1 MLEGEIQTFVLFF
14 SDRLKDHHSI
24 QPIVLYGFL
33 GLTSYQNVLDDN
45 IMKIVQ
51 VIFHEVHVQSLIQSD
66 RSNVFNLF
74 NNLLKTKMNV
84 LKRISADFL
93 LGFIQAMDSE
103 RDPRNLLICFENSK
117 IVLENFD
124 ISLFEEDFFEVLSCY
139 FPIEFTP
146 PKNNPFNISREDLV
160 HSLRTCLTSTKQFA
174 PYAIPL
180 YVEKLSSDMADAK
193 KDSLITFTDCLKI
206 YDSRFVEPFLN
217 DIWMQI
223 RKDYLLSNTL
233 ELTPLYLQFIEN
245 LLLCLQNTNSS
256 KENPDQEMDVDEQ
269 RISNTHN
276 HIDIKPS
283 PKTAM
288 ETLVDSFIRDCL
300 QTLKD
305 PELTIAKQCGEII
318 LLISNISSS
327 SYEKIC
333 KTVLPVIQLSL
344 AKYKSSLQ
352 RENML
357 FMVLKLL
364 GKNLSSE
371 EKLPDMLVQFI
382 EQVLSIYFEILE
394 LAENVQLKII
404 CLQSMKEVL
413 IKQDQFSGINFSVFL
428 IHLVKPLFKEKLD
441 QKIRILYPEI
451 VRLVNE
457 KYLQIFEIEI
467 INRIKQLT
475 QQDGVLMQS
484 IESLKDCYQNRSYF
498 DCHIRFLLE
507 CLNRFF
513 EVEEILYSILDIL
526 NEALRNCEH
535 ILSTDSLFVEFTS
548 LIFNKYII
556 FSKNSSRK
564 LTETVF
570 LFYKL
575 LSNEQQNRILNSTVL
590 KKEIESQNTEDK
602 RLLQQ
607 KLIYYT
613 GIICQLRLHDDLLTL
628 KDSVFPIFLK
638 YASDSQDDITAN
650 NAAICAGAIINKLS
664 TGKANDITILFIAFF
679 KKEPRFPETL
689 CRNTS
694 RSQQ

>member
-33 GLTSYQNVLDDN
+33 GLISYQNVLDND
-45 IMKIVQ
+45 IIKIVQ
-51 VIFHEVHVQSLIQSD
+51 VIFHEVHVQSLTQSD

-103 RDPRNLLICFENSK
+103 RDPRNLLICFQNSK
-117 IVLENFD
+117 IILENFE

-160 HSLRTCLTSTKQFA
+160 LGLRTCLTSTKQFA
-174 PYAIPL
+174 LYAIPL

-223 RKDYLLSNTL
+223 RKDYLLSDNS

-245 LLLCLQNTNSS
+245 LLLCLQNISSS
-256 KENPDQEMDVDEQ
+256 KENQDQEMDVDEQ
-269 RISNTHN
+269 TISNIHN
-276 HIDIKPS
+276 HIDIEPS
-283 PKTAM
+283 QETAM
-288 ETLVDSFIRDCL
+288 DVLVDSFIRDCL

-305 PELTIAKQCGEII
+305 PELAIAKQCAEII
-318 LLISNISSS
+318 LRISNISSS
-327 SYEKIC
+327 SHEKIC
-333 KTVLPVIQLSL
+333 KTLLPVIQLSL

-371 EKLPDMLVQFI
+371 EKLSDMLVKFI
-382 EQVLSIYFEILE
+382 DQVLSIYFEILE
-394 LAENVQLKII
+394 LPENIQLKII
-404 CLQSMKEVL
+404 CLQSMKEILV
-413 IKQDQFSGINFSVFL
+413 KQDQFSGINFSVLL

-441 QKIRILYPEI
+441 QKIRILYREI

-457 KYLQIFEIEI
+457 KYLEIFEMEI

-484 IESLKDCYQNRSYF
+484 IEALKDCYQNRGYF

-513 EVEEILYSILDIL
+513 EAEEILLSILDIL
-526 NEALRNCEH
+526 NEALKNCGH
-535 ILSTDSLFVEFTS
+535 ILSTDSLFLEFAS
-548 LIFNKYII
+548 LIFNENVI
-556 FSKNSSRK
+556 FSQNTSRK
-564 LTETVF
+564 VTETVF

-575 LSNEQQNRILNSTVL
+575 LSNEHQNRILNSTVL
-590 KKEIESQNTEDK
+590 KKEIESQNTEDR

-607 KLIYYT
+607 KLIYYA
-613 GIICQLRLHDDLLTL
+613 GIICQVKLHDDLVAL
-628 KDSVFPIFLK
+628 KDSVFPMLLK
-638 YASDSQDDITAN
+638 YASDSQDDITAD
-650 NAAICAGAIINKLS
+650 NAAICAGAIISKLS
-664 TGKANDITILFIAFF
+664 PGKANDNTILFILFF
-679 KKEPRFPETL
+679 
-689 CRNTS
+689 
-694 RSQQ
+694 

>member
-33 GLTSYQNVLDDN
+33 GLISYQNVLDDD
-45 IMKIVQ
+45 IIKIVQ
-51 VIFHEVHVQSLIQSD
+51 VIFHEVHVQSLTQSD

-103 RDPRNLLICFENSK
+103 RDPRNLLICFQNSK
-117 IVLENFD
+117 IILENFE

-160 HSLRTCLTSTKQFA
+160 LGLRTCLTSTKQFA

-206 YDSRFVEPFLN
+206 YDSRFVEPFLS

-223 RKDYLLSNTL
+223 RKDYLLSDNS

-245 LLLCLQNTNSS
+245 LLLCLQNISSS
-256 KENPDQEMDVDEQ
+256 KENQDQEMDVDEQ
-269 RISNTHN
+269 TISNIHN
-276 HIDIKPS
+276 HIDIEPS
-283 PKTAM
+283 QETAM
-288 ETLVDSFIRDCL
+288 DVLVDSFIRDCL

-305 PELTIAKQCGEII
+305 PELAIAKQCAEII
-318 LLISNISSS
+318 LRISNISSS
-327 SYEKIC
+327 SHEKIC
-333 KTVLPVIQLSL
+333 KTLLPVIQLSL

-371 EKLPDMLVQFI
+371 EKLSDMLVQFI
-382 EQVLSIYFEILE
+382 DQVLSIYFEILE
-394 LAENVQLKII
+394 LPENIQLKII
-404 CLQSMKEVL
+404 CLQSMKEIL
-413 IKQDQFSGINFSVFL
+413 IKQDQFSGINFSVVLMHL
-428 IHLVKPLFKEKLD
+428 IKPLFKEKLD

-457 KYLQIFEIEI
+457 KYLEIFEMEI

-484 IESLKDCYQNRSYF
+484 IEALKDCYQNRGYF

-513 EVEEILYSILDIL
+513 EAEEILLSILDIL
-526 NEALRNCEH
+526 NEALKNCGH
-535 ILSTDSLFVEFTS
+535 ILSTDSLFLEFAS
-548 LIFNKYII
+548 LIFNENVI
-556 FSKNSSRK
+556 FSQNTSRK
-564 LTETVF
+564 VTETVF

-575 LSNEQQNRILNSTVL
+575 LSNEHQNRILNSTVL
-590 KKEIESQNTEDK
+590 KKEIESQNTEDR

-607 KLIYYT
+607 KLIYYA
-613 GIICQLRLHDDLLTL
+613 GIICQVKLHDDLVAL
-628 KDSVFPIFLK
+628 KDSVFPMLLK
-638 YASDSQDDITAN
+638 YASDSQDDITAD

-664 TGKANDITILFIAFF
+664 PGKANDNTILFILFF
-679 KKEPRFPETL
+679 
-689 CRNTS
+689 
-694 RSQQ
+694 

>member
-33 GLTSYQNVLDDN
+33 GLISYQNVLDDD
-45 IMKIVQ
+45 IIKIVQ
-51 VIFHEVHVQSLIQSD
+51 VIFHEVHVQSLTQSD

-103 RDPRNLLICFENSK
+103 RDPRNLLICFQNSK
-117 IVLENFD
+117 IILENFE

-160 HSLRTCLTSTKQFA
+160 LGLRTCLTSTKQFA
-174 PYAIPL
+174 LYAIPL

-223 RKDYLLSNTL
+223 RKDYLLSDNS
-233 ELTPLYLQFIEN
+233 ELNPLYLQFIEN
-245 LLLCLQNTNSS
+245 LLLCLQNTSSS
-256 KENPDQEMDVDEQ
+256 KENQDQEMDVDEQ
-269 RISNTHN
+269 TISNIHN
-276 HIDIKPS
+276 HIDIEPS
-283 PKTAM
+283 QETAM
-288 ETLVDSFIRDCL
+288 DVLVDSFIRDCL

-305 PELTIAKQCGEII
+305 PELAIAKQCAEII
-318 LLISNISSS
+318 LRISNISSS
-327 SYEKIC
+327 SHEKIC
-333 KTVLPVIQLSL
+333 KTLLPVIQLSL

-371 EKLPDMLVQFI
+371 EKLSDMLVQFTD
-382 EQVLSIYFEILE
+382 QVLSIYFEILE
-394 LAENVQLKII
+394 LPENIQLKII
-404 CLQSMKEVL
+404 CLQSMNELL
-413 IKQDQFSGINFSVFL
+413 IKQDQFSGINFSVVLMHL
-428 IHLVKPLFKEKLD
+428 IKPLFKEKLD

-457 KYLQIFEIEI
+457 KYLEIFEMEI

-484 IESLKDCYQNRSYF
+484 IEALKDCYQNRGYF

-513 EVEEILYSILDIL
+513 EAEEILLSILDIL
-526 NEALRNCEH
+526 NEALKNCGH
-535 ILSTDSLFVEFTS
+535 ILSTDSLFLEFAS
-548 LIFNKYII
+548 LIFNKNVI
-556 FSKNSSRK
+556 FSQNTSRK
-564 LTETVF
+564 VTETVF

-575 LSNEQQNRILNSTVL
+575 LSNEHQNRILNSTVL
-590 KKEIESQNTEDK
+590 KKEIESQNTEDR

-607 KLIYYT
+607 KLIYYA
-613 GIICQLRLHDDLLTL
+613 GIICQVKLHDDLVAL
-628 KDSVFPIFLK
+628 KDSVFPMFLK
-638 YASDSQDDITAN
+638 YASDSQDDITAD

-664 TGKANDITILFIAFF
+664 PGKANDNTILFILFF
-679 KKEPRFPETL
+679 
-689 CRNTS
+689 
-694 RSQQ
+694 

>member
-33 GLTSYQNVLDDN
+33 GLISYQNVLDDD
-45 IMKIVQ
+45 IIKIVQ
-51 VIFHEVHVQSLIQSD
+51 VIFHEVHVQSLTQSD

-103 RDPRNLLICFENSK
+103 RDPRNLLICFQNSK
-117 IVLENFD
+117 IILENFE

-160 HSLRTCLTSTKQFA
+160 LGLRTCLTSTKQFA
-174 PYAIPL
+174 LYAIPL

-223 RKDYLLSNTL
+223 RKDYLLSDNS
-233 ELTPLYLQFIEN
+233 ELNPLYLQFIEN
-245 LLLCLQNTNSS
+245 LLLCLQNTSSS
-256 KENPDQEMDVDEQ
+256 KENQDQEMDVDEQ
-269 RISNTHN
+269 TISNIHN
-276 HIDIKPS
+276 HIDIEPS
-283 PKTAM
+283 QETAM
-288 ETLVDSFIRDCL
+288 DVLVDSFIRDCL
-300 QTLKD
+300 QTLED
-305 PELTIAKQCGEII
+305 PELAIAKQCAEII
-318 LLISNISSS
+318 LRISNISSS
-327 SYEKIC
+327 SHEKIC
-333 KTVLPVIQLSL
+333 KTLLPVIQLSL

-371 EKLPDMLVQFI
+371 EKLSDMLVQFI
-382 EQVLSIYFEILE
+382 DQVLSIYFEILE
-394 LAENVQLKII
+394 LPENIQLKII
-404 CLQSMKEVL
+404 CLQSMKEILV
-413 IKQDQFSGINFSVFL
+413 KQDQFSGINFSVVLMHL
-428 IHLVKPLFKEKLD
+428 IKPLFKEKLD

-457 KYLQIFEIEI
+457 KYLEIFEMEI

-484 IESLKDCYQNRSYF
+484 IEALKDCYQNRGYF

-513 EVEEILYSILDIL
+513 EAEEILLSILDIL
-526 NEALRNCEH
+526 NEALKNCGH
-535 ILSTDSLFVEFTS
+535 ILSTDSLFLEFAS
-548 LIFNKYII
+548 LIFNKNVI
-556 FSKNSSRK
+556 FSQNTSRK
-564 LTETVF
+564 VTETVF

-575 LSNEQQNRILNSTVL
+575 LSNEHQNRILNSTVL
-590 KKEIESQNTEDK
+590 KKEIESQNTEDR

-607 KLIYYT
+607 KLIYYA
-613 GIICQLRLHDDLLTL
+613 GIICQVKLHDDLVAL
-628 KDSVFPIFLK
+628 KDSVFPMFLK
-638 YASDSQDDITAN
+638 YASDSQDDITAD
-650 NAAICAGAIINKLS
+650 NAAICAGAIINKIS
-664 TGKANDITILFIAFF
+664 PGKANDNTILFILFF
-679 KKEPRFPETL
+679 
-689 CRNTS
+689 
-694 RSQQ
+694 

>member
-33 GLTSYQNVLDDN
+33 GLISYQNVLDDD
-45 IMKIVQ
+45 IIKIVQ
-51 VIFHEVHVQSLIQSD
+51 VIFHEVHVQSLTQSD

-103 RDPRNLLICFENSK
+103 RDPRNLLICFQNSK
-117 IVLENFD
+117 IILENFE

-160 HSLRTCLTSTKQFA
+160 LGLRTCLTSTKQFA
-174 PYAIPL
+174 LYAIPL

-223 RKDYLLSNTL
+223 RKDYLLSDNS
-233 ELTPLYLQFIEN
+233 ELNPLYLQFIEN
-245 LLLCLQNTNSS
+245 LLLCLQNTSSS
-256 KENPDQEMDVDEQ
+256 KENQDQEMDVDEQ
-269 RISNTHN
+269 TISNIHN
-276 HIDIKPS
+276 HIDIEPS
-283 PKTAM
+283 QETAM
-288 ETLVDSFIRDCL
+288 DVLVDSFIRDCL

-305 PELTIAKQCGEII
+305 PELAIAKQCAEII
-318 LLISNISSS
+318 LRISNISSS
-327 SYEKIC
+327 SHEKIC
-333 KTVLPVIQLSL
+333 KTLLPVIQLSL

-371 EKLPDMLVQFI
+371 EKLSDMLVKFI
-382 EQVLSIYFEILE
+382 DQVLSIYFEILE
-394 LAENVQLKII
+394 LPENIQLKII
-404 CLQSMKEVL
+404 CLQSMKEILV
-413 IKQDQFSGINFSVFL
+413 KQDQFSGINFSVLL

-441 QKIRILYPEI
+441 QKIRILYREI

-457 KYLQIFEIEI
+457 KYLEIFEMEI

-484 IESLKDCYQNRSYF
+484 IEALKDCYQNRGYF

-513 EVEEILYSILDIL
+513 EAEEILLSILDIL
-526 NEALRNCEH
+526 NEALKNCGH
-535 ILSTDSLFVEFTS
+535 ILSTDSLFLEFAS
-548 LIFNKYII
+548 LIFNENVI
-556 FSKNSSRK
+556 FSQNTSRK
-564 LTETVF
+564 VTETVF

-575 LSNEQQNRILNSTVL
+575 LSNEHQNRILNSTVL
-590 KKEIESQNTEDK
+590 KKEIESQNTEDR

-607 KLIYYT
+607 KLIYYA
-613 GIICQLRLHDDLLTL
+613 GIICQVKLHDDLVAL
-628 KDSVFPIFLK
+628 KDSVFPMLLK
-638 YASDSQDDITAN
+638 YASDSQDDITAD
-650 NAAICAGAIINKLS
+650 NAAICAGAIISKLS
-664 TGKANDITILFIAFF
+664 PGKANDNTILFILFF
-679 KKEPRFPETL
+679 
-689 CRNTS
+689 
-694 RSQQ
+694 

>member
-33 GLTSYQNVLDDN
+33 GLISYQNVLDDD
-45 IMKIVQ
+45 IIKIVQ
-51 VIFHEVHVQSLIQSD
+51 VIFHEVHVQSLTQSD

-103 RDPRNLLICFENSK
+103 RDPRNLLICFQNSK
-117 IVLENFD
+117 IILENFE

-160 HSLRTCLTSTKQFA
+160 LGLRTCLTSTKQFA
-174 PYAIPL
+174 LYAIPL

-223 RKDYLLSNTL
+223 RKDYLLSDNS
-233 ELTPLYLQFIEN
+233 ELNPLYLQFIEN
-245 LLLCLQNTNSS
+245 LLLCLQNTSSS
-256 KENPDQEMDVDEQ
+256 KENQDQEMDVDEQ
-269 RISNTHN
+269 TISNIHN
-276 HIDIKPS
+276 HIDIEPS
-283 PKTAM
+283 QETAM
-288 ETLVDSFIRDCL
+288 DVLVDSFIRDCL

-305 PELTIAKQCGEII
+305 PELAIAKQCGEII
-318 LLISNISSS
+318 LRISNISSS
-327 SYEKIC
+327 SHEKIC
-333 KTVLPVIQLSL
+333 KTLLPVIQLSL

-371 EKLPDMLVQFI
+371 EKLSDMLVQFI
-382 EQVLSIYFEILE
+382 DQVLSIYFEILE
-394 LAENVQLKII
+394 LPENIQLKII
-404 CLQSMKEVL
+404 CLQSMKEIL
-413 IKQDQFSGINFSVFL
+413 IKQDQFSGINFSVVLMHL
-428 IHLVKPLFKEKLD
+428 IKPLFKEKLD
-441 QKIRILYPEI
+441 QKIRILYREI

-457 KYLQIFEIEI
+457 KYLEIFEMEI

-484 IESLKDCYQNRSYF
+484 IEALKDCYQNRGYF

-513 EVEEILYSILDIL
+513 EAEEILLSILDIL
-526 NEALRNCEH
+526 NEALKNCGH
-535 ILSTDSLFVEFTS
+535 ILSTDSLFLEFAS
-548 LIFNKYII
+548 LIFNKNAI
-556 FSKNSSRK
+556 FSKNTSRK
-564 LTETVF
+564 VTETVF

-575 LSNEQQNRILNSTVL
+575 LSNEHQNRILNSTVL
-590 KKEIESQNTEDK
+590 KKEIESQNTEDR

-607 KLIYYT
+607 KLIYYA
-613 GIICQLRLHDDLLTL
+613 GIICQVKLHDDLVAL
-628 KDSVFPIFLK
+628 KDSVFPMFLK
-638 YASDSQDDITAN
+638 YASDSQDDITAD
-650 NAAICAGAIINKLS
+650 NAAICAGAIINKIS
-664 TGKANDITILFIAFF
+664 PGKANDNTILFILFF
-679 KKEPRFPETL
+679 
-689 CRNTS
+689 
-694 RSQQ
+694 

>member
-457 KYLQIFEIEI
+457 KYLQIFEMEI

-689 CRNTS
+689 CRNTC

>member
-1 MLEGEIQTFVLFF
+1 M
-14 SDRLKDHHSI
+14 
-24 QPIVLYGFL
+24 
-33 GLTSYQNVLDDN
+33 LDDD
-45 IMKIVQ
+45 IIKIVQ
-51 VIFHEVHVQSLIQSD
+51 VIFHEVHVQSLTQSD

-103 RDPRNLLICFENSK
+103 RDPRNLLICFQNSK
-117 IVLENFD
+117 IILENLE

-160 HSLRTCLTSTKQFA
+160 LGLRTCLTSTKQFA

-223 RKDYLLSNTL
+223 RKDYLLSDNS
-233 ELTPLYLQFIEN
+233 ERTPLYLQFIEN
-245 LLLCLQNTNSS
+245 LLLCLQNTSSS
-256 KENPDQEMDVDEQ
+256 KENQDQEMDVDEQ
-269 RISNTHN
+269 TISNIHN
-276 HIDIKPS
+276 HIDIELS
-283 PKTAM
+283 QKTAM
-288 ETLVDSFIRDCL
+288 DVLVDSFIRDCL

-305 PELTIAKQCGEII
+305 PELAIAKQCGEII
-318 LLISNISSS
+318 LRISNISSS
-327 SYEKIC
+327 SHEKIC
-333 KTVLPVIQLSL
+333 KTLLPVIQLSL

-371 EKLPDMLVQFI
+371 EKLSDMLVQFI
-382 EQVLSIYFEILE
+382 DQVLSIYFEILE
-394 LAENVQLKII
+394 LPENIQLKII
-404 CLQSMKEVL
+404 CLQSMKEIL
-413 IKQDQFSGINFSVFL
+413 IKQDQFSGINFSVVLMHL
-428 IHLVKPLFKEKLD
+428 IKPLFKEKLD

-457 KYLQIFEIEI
+457 KYLEIFEMEI

-484 IESLKDCYQNRSYF
+484 IEALKDCYQNRGYF

-513 EVEEILYSILDIL
+513 EAEEILLSILDIL
-526 NEALRNCEH
+526 NEALKNCGH
-535 ILSTDSLFVEFTS
+535 ILSTDSLFLEFAS
-548 LIFNKYII
+548 LIFNKNAI
-556 FSKNSSRK
+556 FSKNTSRK
-564 LTETVF
+564 VTETVF

-575 LSNEQQNRILNSTVL
+575 LSNEHQNRILNSTVL
-590 KKEIESQNTEDK
+590 KKEIESQNTEDR

-607 KLIYYT
+607 KLIYYA
-613 GIICQLRLHDDLLTL
+613 GIICQVKLHDDLVAL
-628 KDSVFPIFLK
+628 KDSVFPMLLK
-638 YASDSQDDITAN
+638 YASDSQDDITAD

-664 TGKANDITILFIAFF
+664 PGKANDNTILFILFF
-679 KKEPRFPETL
+679 
-689 CRNTS
+689 
-694 RSQQ
+694 

>member
-33 GLTSYQNVLDDN
+33 GLISYQNVLDDD
-45 IMKIVQ
+45 IIKIVQ
-51 VIFHEVHVQSLIQSD
+51 VIFHEVHVQSLTQSD

-103 RDPRNLLICFENSK
+103 RDPRNLLICFQNSK
-117 IVLENFD
+117 IILENFE

-160 HSLRTCLTSTKQFA
+160 LGLRTCLTSTKQFA
-174 PYAIPL
+174 LYAIPL

-223 RKDYLLSNTL
+223 RKDYLLSDNS
-233 ELTPLYLQFIEN
+233 ELNPLYLQFIEN
-245 LLLCLQNTNSS
+245 LLLCLQNTSSS
-256 KENPDQEMDVDEQ
+256 KENQDQEMDVDEQ
-269 RISNTHN
+269 TISNIHN
-276 HIDIKPS
+276 HIDIEPS
-283 PKTAM
+283 QETAM
-288 ETLVDSFIRDCL
+288 DVLVDSFIRDCL
-300 QTLKD
+300 QTLED
-305 PELTIAKQCGEII
+305 PELAIAKQCAEII
-318 LLISNISSS
+318 LRISNISSS
-327 SYEKIC
+327 SHEKIC
-333 KTVLPVIQLSL
+333 KTLLPVIQLSL

-371 EKLPDMLVQFI
+371 EKLSDMLVQFI
-382 EQVLSIYFEILE
+382 DQVLSIYFEILE
-394 LAENVQLKII
+394 LPENIQLKII
-404 CLQSMKEVL
+404 CLQSMKEIL
-413 IKQDQFSGINFSVFL
+413 IKQDQFSGINFSVVLMHL
-428 IHLVKPLFKEKLD
+428 IKPLFKEKLD

-457 KYLQIFEIEI
+457 KYLEIFEMEI

-484 IESLKDCYQNRSYF
+484 IEALKDCYQNRGYF

-513 EVEEILYSILDIL
+513 EAEEILLSILDIL
-526 NEALRNCEH
+526 NEALKNCGH
-535 ILSTDSLFVEFTS
+535 ILSTDSLFLEFAS
-548 LIFNKYII
+548 LIFNKNVI
-556 FSKNSSRK
+556 FSQNTSRK
-564 LTETVF
+564 VTETVF

-575 LSNEQQNRILNSTVL
+575 LSNEHQNRILNSTVL
-590 KKEIESQNTEDK
+590 KKEIESQNTEDR

-607 KLIYYT
+607 KLIYYA
-613 GIICQLRLHDDLLTL
+613 GIICQVKLHDDLVAL
-628 KDSVFPIFLK
+628 KDSVFPMFLK
-638 YASDSQDDITAN
+638 YASDSQDDITAD
-650 NAAICAGAIINKLS
+650 NAAICAGAIINKIS
-664 TGKANDITILFIAFF
+664 PGKANDNTILFILFF
-679 KKEPRFPETL
+679 
-689 CRNTS
+689 
-694 RSQQ
+694 

>member
-33 GLTSYQNVLDDN
+33 GLISYQNVLDDD
-45 IMKIVQ
+45 IIKIVQ
-51 VIFHEVHVQSLIQSD
+51 VIFHEVHVQSLTQSD

-103 RDPRNLLICFENSK
+103 RDPRNLLICFQNSK
-117 IVLENFD
+117 IILENFE

-160 HSLRTCLTSTKQFA
+160 LGLRTCLTSTKQFA
-174 PYAIPL
+174 LYAIPL

-223 RKDYLLSNTL
+223 RKDYLLSDNS
-233 ELTPLYLQFIEN
+233 ERTPLYLQFIEN
-245 LLLCLQNTNSS
+245 LLLCLQNTSSS
-256 KENPDQEMDVDEQ
+256 KENQDQEMDVDEQ
-269 RISNTHN
+269 TISNIHN
-276 HIDIKPS
+276 HIDIELS
-283 PKTAM
+283 QKTAM
-288 ETLVDSFIRDCL
+288 DVLVDSFIRDCL

-305 PELTIAKQCGEII
+305 PELAIAKQCAEII
-318 LLISNISSS
+318 LRISNISSS
-327 SYEKIC
+327 SHEKIC
-333 KTVLPVIQLSL
+333 KTLLPVIQLSL

-371 EKLPDMLVQFI
+371 EKLSDMLVKFI
-382 EQVLSIYFEILE
+382 DQVLSIYFEILE
-394 LAENVQLKII
+394 LPENIQLKII
-404 CLQSMKEVL
+404 CLQSMKEIL
-413 IKQDQFSGINFSVFL
+413 IKQDQFSGINFSVVLMHL
-428 IHLVKPLFKEKLD
+428 IKPLFKEKLD
-441 QKIRILYPEI
+441 QKIRILYREI

-457 KYLQIFEIEI
+457 KYLEIFEMEI

-484 IESLKDCYQNRSYF
+484 IEALKDCYQNRGYF

-513 EVEEILYSILDIL
+513 EAEEILLSILDIL
-526 NEALRNCEH
+526 NEALKNCGH
-535 ILSTDSLFVEFTS
+535 ILSTDSLFLEFAS
-548 LIFNKYII
+548 LIFNKNVI
-556 FSKNSSRK
+556 FSQNTSRK
-564 LTETVF
+564 VTETVF

-575 LSNEQQNRILNSTVL
+575 LSNEHQNRILNSTVL
-590 KKEIESQNTEDK
+590 KKEIESQNTEDR

-607 KLIYYT
+607 KLIYYA
-613 GIICQLRLHDDLLTL
+613 GIICQVKLHDDLVAL
-628 KDSVFPIFLK
+628 KDSVFPMLLK
-638 YASDSQDDITAN
+638 YASDSQDDITAD

-664 TGKANDITILFIAFF
+664 PGKANDNTILFILFF
-679 KKEPRFPETL
+679 
-689 CRNTS
+689 
-694 RSQQ
+694 